1 MAGFTIRDRI
11 DVPLLFLTFGT
22 LPKELLVKILAYA
35 VDELTDVRF
44 GDRFL
49 SSAGGLVGAVP
60 FFKATKQF
68 SRLADL
74 SCPRDYPLVRV
85 TITTQADLDNL
96 AGGLV
101 SLSSWPKTLKM
112 AMVEV
117 DKAAL
122 TNRAFRLGLGCM
134 PMPGAPLW
142 RPCALAQGLS
152 TTTTT
157 TTTTAT
163 TATTPIAADSLPVKS
178 LRCSSGYSCSNAG
191 GDVTAAITNA
201 LLFSR
206 KDDIGVKYCPHP
218 VIKLFLSIA
227 PNQNKIS
234 AQVPLYLRQG
244 FFGGFGSET
253 EEELYSQGFYRLQG
267 GMVEGLLIHRSHVE
281 NHEPILAAQ
290 LTFTDRTTSTLGH
303 RSIPTARLTS
313 ARSLGKRAA
322 ETPAISATE
331 GVPDAGSDDDTP
343 MGGFEPADNF
353 FADEEPGASG
363 VIPGAD
369 DAQAHA
375 GATLGV
381 ETEGDSGAAAGV
393 GGASSGAGDDLV
405 QLPGYPCTKQ
415 GHALIGHVLDMSA
428 AEYADQVADPASVR
442 SYSCAFPPT
451 SEDAANWR
459 TRPVP
464 DELRVGFHF
473 SLPDGKEKKIIPR
486 VGSDGTTANKRFPHQ
501 WAGKWW
507 SVSPEAYEKL
517 TGADKGNANHVGR
530 IMETSAGVVLQ
541 GSKRCYRCI
550 RDGVVECYKYKST
563 ARVKMRSAGDSC
575 ARCCFT
581 KKNCTGETRGSLSK

>member
-1 MAGFTIRDRI
+1 MVA
-11 DVPLLFLTFGT
+11 
-22 LPKELLVKILAYA
+22 
-35 VDELTDVRF
+35 
-44 GDRFL
+44 
-49 SSAGGLVGAVP
+49 
-60 FFKATKQF
+60 F
-68 SRLADL
+68 SLRLADL

-112 AMVEV
+112 AMIEV

-122 TNRAFRLGLGCM
+122 TNRAFRLGLGWFNIEK
-134 PMPGAPLW
+134 AIQ
-142 RPCALAQGLS
+142 A
-152 TTTTT
+152 
-157 TTTTAT
+157 
-163 TATTPIAADSLPVKS
+163 
-178 LRCSSGYSCSNAG
+178 
-191 GDVTAAITNA
+191 DVTAAITNA

-517 TGADKGNANHVGR
+517 TGAEKGNANHVGR

-575 ARCCFT
+575 ARCRFT

>member
-22 LPKELLVKILAYA
+22 ELLVKILAYA

-68 SRLADL
+68 SRIVRLMVAFSLRLADL

-122 TNRAFRLGLGCM
+122 TNRAFRLGLGWFNIEK
-134 PMPGAPLW
+134 AIQ
-142 RPCALAQGLS
+142 A
-152 TTTTT
+152 
-157 TTTTAT
+157 
-163 TATTPIAADSLPVKS
+163 
-178 LRCSSGYSCSNAG
+178 
-191 GDVTAAITNA
+191 DVTAAITNA

-303 RSIPTARLTS
+303 RSIPTTRLTS

-405 QLPGYPCTKQ
+405 QLPSYPCTKQ

-464 DELRVGFHF
+464 DELRLGFHF

-517 TGADKGNANHVGR
+517 TGAEKGNANHVGR

-575 ARCCFT
+575 ARCRFT

>member
-1 MAGFTIRDRI
+1 MEGFTIRDRI

-22 LPKELLVKILAYA
+22 ELLVKILAYA

-68 SRLADL
+68 SRIVRLMVAFSLRLADL

-122 TNRAFRLGLGCM
+122 TNRAFRLGLGWFNIEK
-134 PMPGAPLW
+134 AIQ
-142 RPCALAQGLS
+142 A
-152 TTTTT
+152 
-157 TTTTAT
+157 
-163 TATTPIAADSLPVKS
+163 
-178 LRCSSGYSCSNAG
+178 
-191 GDVTAAITNA
+191 DVTAAITNA

-206 KDDIGVKYCPHP
+206 KDDIGVKNCPHP

-227 PNQNKIS
+227 PNQNNMS

-267 GMVEGLLIHRSHVE
+267 GMVEGLLIHRPHVE
-281 NHEPILAAQ
+281 KHEPVLAAQ

-331 GVPDAGSDDDTP
+331 GVPDVGSDDDTP

-363 VIPGAD
+363 VIPSAD

-375 GATLGV
+375 GATLGF

-393 GGASSGAGDDLV
+393 GGASSGAADDLV
-405 QLPGYPCTKQ
+405 QLPGYPCTIQ

-459 TRPVP
+459 TRAVP

-517 TGADKGNANHVGR
+517 TGAEKGNANHVGR

-541 GSKRCYRCI
+541 GSKRFYRCI

-575 ARCCFT
+575 ARCRFT
-581 KKNCTGETRGSLSK
+581 KKKCTGETRGSLSK